1 MRTLLRD
8 QRGMTLTELMAAM
21 FISII
26 IFGAAVTTFV
36 EFLDVSTRSD
46 NQNQAQDT
54 ARATIERLSSQLRN
68 ATATG
73 STGAT
78 PIESFA
84 GFDFIFLAPL
94 PNATIS
100 SATNPR
106 GLYHIRYCL
115 TNLNTKN
122 DILWFQTAPYNS
134 TTQAT
139 PPPVTACPDTGWPTR
154 TAVANHVVN
163 RSVAGAP
170 ALFTKRM
177 DANGDTTHIV
187 IKPIV
192 DWNPNTKP
200 EATTLLSTVNLR
212 NVNRVPTASV
222 TCQGLAS
229 GHAVCDAS
237 ASSDP
242 DGQTLTYAWTLDG
255 TTLASEKTARLDY
268 SPLASKSTHTIVARV
283 TDPGGATAT
292 ATRTVTIP

>member
-1 MRTLLRD
+1 MKLIRD

-21 FISII
+21 ILAVIL
-26 IFGAAVTTFV
+26 FGAAVTTFV

-54 ARATIERLSSQLRN
+54 ARATVERLSSQLRN
-68 ATATG
+68 SMATG

-78 PIESFA
+78 PLESFA
-84 GFDFIFLAPL
+84 SFDFVFLAPL
-94 PNATIS
+94 PNATVS

-134 TTQAT
+134 SSQAT
-139 PPPVTACPDTGWPTR
+139 PPSLATCPGTAWPTQ
-154 TAVANHVVN
+154 TAVANHIVN
-163 RSVAGAP
+163 RSTTGVP
-170 ALFTKRM
+170 PLFAKRT
-177 DANGDTTHIV
+177 DSNGDTTHIV
-187 IKPIV
+187 IQPIV
-192 DWNPNTKP
+192 DWNTNTKP
-200 EATTLLSTVNLR
+200 DATKLSTTVNLR

-222 TCQGLAS
+222 TCQGLAN

-237 ASSDP
+237 ASMDP
-242 DGQTLTYAWTLDG
+242 DGQALSYAWTLDG
-255 TTLASEKTARLDY
+255 TTLTSEKTSRLDY
-268 SPLASKSTHTIVARV
+268 SPLASKSTHTIISRV